1 MNYFINDDHF
11 SHKFPHSY
19 HKEPFLLEKL
29 LFRLSKKWI
38 AGYNIDD
45 ALSYALNAN
54 KRGLGCIINYLGEDL
69 KNQDSVKKTVIE
81 YKKLIKKTIESGI
94 EGSISIKPTQI
105 GLSLDM
111 NLCLDHLLEITSIA
125 KKNNIFIWIDMESF
139 KNVESTLTIYQKVRE
154 ENHEIGI
161 VLQSYLKR
169 SYSDLLKLLAYQP
182 NIRLVKGAYHEKEE
196 YAFKTKVEIDT
207 NYVEMAKLLLSQ
219 KDKLRENQIFAIATH
234 DANIIQKSLDLFY
247 LYNFKKEHL
256 QFQFLKGIREKL
268 KVNLLSK
275 GFTVHEYIPYGENW
289 LPYSV
294 RRLRERKSNII
305 LLLRSLIST

>member
-54 KRGLGCIINYLGEDL
+54 ERGLGCIINYLGEDL

-81 YKKLIKKTIESGI
+81 YKKLIKKMIESGI

-111 NLCLDHLLEITSIA
+111 NLCLDHFLEITSIA
-125 KKNNIFIWIDMESF
+125 KKKKKKKKK
-139 KNVESTLTIYQKVRE
+139 KNK
-154 ENHEIGI
+154 
-161 VLQSYLKR
+161 K
-169 SYSDLLKLLAYQP
+169 K
-182 NIRLVKGAYHEKEE
+182 
-196 YAFKTKVEIDT
+196 
-207 NYVEMAKLLLSQ
+207 
-219 KDKLRENQIFAIATH
+219 
-234 DANIIQKSLDLFY
+234 NIII
-247 LYNFKKEHL
+247 
-256 QFQFLKGIREKL
+256 LK
-268 KVNLLSK
+268 N
-275 GFTVHEYIPYGENW
+275 
-289 LPYSV
+289 
-294 RRLRERKSNII
+294 
-305 LLLRSLIST
+305 